1 MKAVQS
7 KHQSQRQ
14 SLLNA
19 RRKEFEVIE
28 LRFINVWNEMA
39 SKFKRE
45 LNDMEKHSAVKK
57 MSLKAKNRLP
67 IGVVFWFRPE
77 ELIFFAAEPTKFKQ
91 ISINI

>member
-1 MKAVQS
+1 MIQRHKKEMKAVQA

-28 LRFINVWNEMA
+28 LRFVNVWNEMA
-39 SKFKRE
+39 SKFKKE

-67 IGVVFWFRPE
+67 VGV
-77 ELIFFAAEPTKFKQ
+77 IF
-91 ISINI
+91 